1 MNTCLNYVINTSSTV
16 VFPAAAD
23 IEDARLLAIKLDAD
37 GKAAVCSVAG
47 EAFLGLA
54 LHITGDAY
62 GKVVK
67 GKGVDILVKDIGY
80 GIAGAAI
87 GAGKPLACD
96 ATGKLVEA
104 TAGQFVIGYAM
115 TAAKS
120 ADEHVQV
127 QIAKGYLPTGA

>member
-1 MNTCLNYVINTSSTV
+1 MSTYLNHVINASPTV
-16 VFPAAAD
+16 IFPTAAE

-47 EAFLGLA
+47 EAFLGLG
-54 LHITGDAY
+54 LHTTGDAN
-62 GKVVK
+62 GKV
-67 GKGVDILVKDIGY
+67 GAGECVDILVKDIGY
-80 GIAGAAI
+80 GIAGAAV

-96 ATGKLVEA
+96 ASGKLVEA

-115 TAAKS
+115 TAAKN
-120 ADEHVQV
+120 AGDHIQV